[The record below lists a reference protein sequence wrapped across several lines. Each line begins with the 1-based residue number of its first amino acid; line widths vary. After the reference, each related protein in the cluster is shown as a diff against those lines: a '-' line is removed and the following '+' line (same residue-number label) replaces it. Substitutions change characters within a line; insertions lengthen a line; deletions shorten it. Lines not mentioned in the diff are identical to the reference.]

1 MESKNRW
8 VISFIIL
15 SAVGALVLTLASMLE
30 RMSRIKTY
38 WIICKFKLLCERAL
52 NFGLL
57 LLEAW
62 FLRRRRRRIRKLFHI
77 KPRTVRSVLFLGSR
91 PFHTHTFNTLNR
103 VASEQRAKMNA
114 WTRRRPT

>member
-15 SAVGALVLTLASMLE
+15 SAVGALVPTLASMLE

-38 WIICKFKLLCERAL
+38 WIICKLLCERAL
-52 NFGLL
+52 NLRLL

-62 FLRRRRRRIRKLFHI
+62 FLNRRRRRIRKLFHI
-77 KPRTVRSVLFLGSR
+77 KPRTMRSVLFLGSR
-91 PFHTHTFNTLNR
+91 PLHTHTFNTLNR

-114 WTRRRPT
+114 WTRRGPT